1 MGDGFMKAT
10 KDEVEATIA
19 KEEEKLDKEIDALP
33 SPNDATK
40 AALSKL
46 KVVLYA
52 KFKNSINLEES

>member
-19 KEEEKLDKEIDALP
+19 KEEEKLDKEIDEIT
-33 SPNDATK
+33 SQMDATK
-40 AALSKL
+40 EEMSKL